1 MSVMVLVQGNPDPTK
16 AETLKQYQQTARTV
30 IAKHGG
36 EVLARGGGLG
46 KLHGA
51 KEYQVGIVVR
61 FPDKAAVDAWYSDPD
76 YQAVL
81 PLRHEAYADLEITL
95 YQE

>member
-1 MSVMVLVQGNPDPTK
+1 M
-16 AETLKQYQQTARTV
+16 
-30 IAKHGG
+30 
-36 EVLARGGGLG
+36 
-46 KLHGA
+46 
-51 KEYQVGIVVR
+51 VR
-61 FPDKAAVDAWYSDPD
+61 FPDKAAVDAWYADPD